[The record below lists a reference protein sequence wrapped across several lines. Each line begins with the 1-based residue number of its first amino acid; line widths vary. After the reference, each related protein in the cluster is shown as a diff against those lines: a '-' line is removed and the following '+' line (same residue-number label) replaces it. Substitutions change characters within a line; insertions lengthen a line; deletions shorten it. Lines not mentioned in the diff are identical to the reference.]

1 VRVKEFEGYVD
12 VVGRKFIKYYVI
24 FVLVRVLLGLL
35 FISIAAAVGYLVLL
49 NVVSSYPKI
58 NI

>member
-1 VRVKEFEGYVD
+1 VRVKEFEDYVD

-24 FVLVRVLLGLL
+24 IFVLRLLLGLL

>member
-1 VRVKEFEGYVD
+1 VRVKEFEDYVD
-12 VVGRKFIKYYVI
+12 VVGRKFIKYYVV
-24 FVLVRVLLGLL
+24 FVFVRVLLGLL